1 MFSDGDNVNASGT
14 ADDEVRRAQQLNDA
28 AAMLGGNTPPD
39 ADVPLEPL
47 NVAPQDDSR
56 GVQGTG
62 TPHPVPNPIQASH
75 DATMPTNVPEPIT
88 DGSAAPPKTEQVD
101 AFVSAMNSQSQQVRA
116 EQQATASLTAI
127 PEGAGYLTREQ
138 AKAAQDAKRNA
149 GTELWLPETG
159 TKALVRDLPFTD
171 HTMLQGI
178 PMELIRFID
187 QNVRD
192 GRIKAGE
199 TEGTAEVAAPRSLEE
214 TLDMFGKAEM
224 MANGVVLAAFI
235 RPKLVQTE
243 AELDP
248 NDPNVWLV
256 TDIALEDRIMV
267 LNWCNRNRGLNAEG
281 AATAVAGFPGS
292 GVASPTDSPP
302 SN

>member
-1 MFSDGDNVNASGT
+1 
-14 ADDEVRRAQQLNDA
+14 VRVDTTERAAPKVEQAQNFAATMAAQSNQA
-28 AAMLGGNTPPD
+28 AA
-39 ADVPLEPL
+39 
-47 NVAPQDDSR
+47 
-56 GVQGTG
+56 
-62 TPHPVPNPIQASH
+62 QAH
-75 DATMPTNVPEPIT
+75 ATQTL
-88 DGSAAPPKTEQVD
+88 SAV
-101 AFVSAMNSQSQQVRA
+101 
-116 EQQATASLTAI
+116 

-138 AKAAQDAKRNA
+138 AKAAQDAKRNQ
-149 GTELWLPETG
+149 GTELWLPNTG
-159 TKALVRDLPFTD
+159 TKAMVRDLPFTD

-192 GRIKAGE
+192 GRIKAAESGE
-199 TEGTAEVAAPRSLEE
+199 GVDVAEPRSLEE

-224 MANGVVLAAFI
+224 MANGVALAAFI
-235 RPKLVQTE
+235 RPRLVQTE
-243 AELDP
+243 AELDA

-256 TDIALEDRIMV
+256 TDIDLEDRIMV

-292 GVASPTDSPP
+292 GVASPTDSAA